1 MYKLEIKKKRIGFI
15 WFYETWTILDI
26 FFGIC
31 VDDGIWF
38 GDVPG
43 VRDSFESTEVVE

>member
-15 WFYETWTILDI
+15 WFYEIWTILGI
-26 FFGIC
+26 FGIS
-31 VDDGIWF
+31 VDDWIWF